1 MVCGCSDPEAT
12 KNNCYLCSLNGRPAA
27 ECCVEVP
34 GTIGSKP
41 PQYTHG
47 HTRSRAKVVCK
58 WFDEKF
64 VEDHDER
71 KAKLAYAQKVRANA
85 LKLFSKKKPGEEKKG
100 SSAAAET
107 G

>member
-1 MVCGCSDPEAT
+1 
-12 KNNCYLCSLNGRPAA
+12 
-27 ECCVEVP
+27 
-34 GTIGSKP
+34 
-41 PQYTHG
+41 
-47 HTRSRAKVVCK
+47 VCK

-85 LKLFSKKKPGEEKKG
+85 LKLFSKKKPRKEKKG
-100 SSAAAET
+100 SSAAGET